1 MKKSRVNEEVI
12 SGILFAM
19 PAILGLLIFTIG
31 PIFTSL
37 YISFTQYDILS
48 SPKWIGIG
56 NYREIFFEDSYFG
69 KTLYNTA
76 YYAFLSVP
84 LQMIVALI
92 LALLLNQKIRGLAFY
107 RTVYYLPSLISGVA
121 VAMLWLWILEP
132 YYGLLNTF
140 LRYFGINGPLWLGD
154 SKWAKFSL
162 ILMTLWGGGSKMI
175 IFLAGLQGIPQ
186 QLYEAAELDGANSWS
201 KFWNVTW
208 PMITPVTFYNFVV
221 GLIGSWQVFTSAYIM
236 TQGGPRDSTLF
247 YVLYLYKNAFE
258 YFKMGYASAL
268 AWILF
273 LIVLMLTLL
282 IFKSSPAWVFY
293 MGEMKR

>member
-1 MKKSRVNEEVI
+1 MKRARVNEEII
-12 SGILFAM
+12 SGVLFAL
-19 PAILGLLIFTIG
+19 PAILGLLIFTVG
-31 PIFTSL
+31 PIIASL
-37 YISFTQYDILS
+37 YFSFTYYDILS
-48 SPKWIGIG
+48 PPRWVGFG
-56 NYREIFFEDSYFG
+56 NYKEILTEDTYFG

-84 LQMIVALI
+84 LQMIVALVM
-92 LALLLNQKIRGLAFY
+92 ALLLNQKIRGLAFY

-140 LRYFGINGPLWLGD
+140 LKYFGISGPLWLGD
-154 SKWAKFSL
+154 PKWAKFSL

-186 QLYEAAELDGANSWS
+186 QLYEAAELDGANSWY

-208 PMITPVTFYNFVV
+208 PMISPATFYNFVV
-221 GLIGSWQVFTSAYIM
+221 GLIGSWQVFTSAYVM

-273 LIVLMLTLL
+273 LIVLGFTLL

-293 MGEMKR
+293 MGEMRR